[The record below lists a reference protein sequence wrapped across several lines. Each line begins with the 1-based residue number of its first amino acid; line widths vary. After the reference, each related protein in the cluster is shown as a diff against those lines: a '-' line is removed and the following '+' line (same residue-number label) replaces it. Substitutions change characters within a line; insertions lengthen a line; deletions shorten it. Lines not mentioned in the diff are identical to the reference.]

1 MVRLKIGQFITTFSI
16 ENFLEYDSAIL
27 KILYLKIV
35 LRVCAPIKKNRK
47 QIAENLDVDLVKSD
61 RIIHIIISPSRL

>member
-1 MVRLKIGQFITTFSI
+1 MVRLKIGQFLTTFSI